1 MLDAPLNL
9 TNIETNGKL
18 LLNAVYSV
26 QQAILTTFPRAYGSF
41 TLSAAATTTIANSSV
56 VAGSIVIPFPT
67 NAAAATLM
75 GSAKCLYQDTTL
87 NVVGTS
93 FSLKTGNG
101 VAAAGTE
108 TFNYIMINPA

>member
-1 MLDAPLNL
+1 MADAPINL
-9 TNIETNGKL
+9 TNVETNGKL

-26 QQAILTTFPRAYGSF
+26 QQAILSSFPRVYGSF
-41 TLSAAATTTIANSSV
+41 TLSAAATTTVANSSV
-56 VAGSIVIPFPT
+56 VAGSIIIPFPT
-67 NAAAATLM
+67 NAAAAGLM
-75 GSAKCLYQDTTL
+75 GSAKCLYQDTSL

-93 FSLKTGNG
+93 FSVKTGDG